1 MSLPLGASSDFD
13 GSAPDPQVDRD
24 SAGDAPLGLPAW
36 LWSLLAL
43 ALGVAGTLWAAHLQQ
58 DRMRTEHRA
67 QLEHVVDSSFTALRN
82 QLHACEALA
91 RAVQTVFQSSG
102 QVTAQEFAHVYANL
116 RPRERFPSLQALAFA
131 RREPRPDG
139 DHYITELVAPED
151 GNRAIIGLDVNTQPT
166 NLAGVLRSRDE
177 DRAVLSAPFRLAQ
190 QDDPA
195 APVDGITLRLPIFDR
210 GPPPASVPNAGSA
223 WSARW
228 PFRSGCGT

>member
-1 MSLPLGASSDFD
+1 MAGQRQPVLELG
-13 GSAPDPQVDRD
+13 VDRVGIV
-24 SAGDAPLGLPAW
+24 AVVEQ
-36 LWSLLAL
+36 
-43 ALGVAGTLWAAHLQQ
+43 LGVRRAAGHDQVVEAA
-58 DRMRTEHRA
+58 A
-67 QLEHVVDSSFTALRN
+67 FLRN

-166 NLAGVLRSRDE
+166 NLAGVLRSRDD

-210 GPPPASVPNAGSA
+210 GPPPASVAERRQRMVGSLA
-223 WSARW
+223 VS
-228 PFRSGCGT
+228 FRVRNLIDDSLPGKPASGCMSRSST